1 MHEKTGLPILVLGG
15 SKFYFSAHL
24 TSTSILF
31 AHFVFRYF
39 PVHSI
44 HSPVKVFSEGRSI
57 VISITS

>member
-1 MHEKTGLPILVLGG
+1 MSGG
-15 SKFYFSAHL
+15 SKFAFSAHL

-57 VISITS
+57 VTSITS